1 MTRITT
7 ITLLAFAPLFA
18 ADQVVLTNGD
28 TITGTIVKKDGDKL
42 TIKSEFLGEVSM
54 PWAAVK
60 SVKSESDVYVQL
72 PAGEIVQGKLA
83 TSGDQ
88 LQVTTSAGPK
98 VAPLAQIAAV
108 RDAGEQRK
116 YERLLKPGL
125 LELWYGKFD
134 LGYALARGNARTNT
148 VAASAQAA
156 RETRSDT
163 IALYF
168 NTIRASARVNGVTS
182 QTASAIRGGWKYNRN
197 LTPRFFLTAFND
209 YEHDR
214 FQNLD
219 LRFVIGGGAGYK
231 VIKSERT
238 SLDVDA
244 GADYDRENFF
254 NGLHRNFAE
263 LNFGNLLLHKVTDAT
278 SITQS
283 FRMFNNMTNTG
294 EYRINFDFGAVTAVR
309 KWFGFHITAS
319 DRFLSNPVQGRQRND
334 VLLTTGVRISF
345 AK

>member
-1 MTRITT
+1 MTRVFT

-28 TITGTIVKKDGDKL
+28 IISGTIVKKDGDKL

-98 VAPLAQIAAV
+98 AAPLAQVTAV
-108 RDAGEQRK
+108 RDAAEQRK
-116 YERLLKPGL
+116 YERLLRPRL
-125 LELWYGKFD
+125 LDLWYGNFD

-148 VAASAQAA
+148 FSTSARAA
-156 RETRSDT
+156 RDTRHDT
-163 IALYF
+163 ISLYF
-168 NTIRASARVNGVTS
+168 NAIRASARVDGVTS
-182 QTASAIRGGWKYNRN
+182 ETASAVRGGWKYNRN
-197 LTPRFFLTAFND
+197 LTPRFFLTMFND

-231 VIKSERT
+231 VVKNERL

-244 GADYDRENFF
+244 GADYDRENFM

-263 LNFGNLLLHKVTDAT
+263 LNFGDLLLYKVSGAT

-283 FRMFNNMTNTG
+283 FRMFNNMTTTG
-294 EYRINFDFGAVTAVR
+294 EYRINFDFGAVTAVN
-309 KWFGFHITAS
+309 KWLGFHVTAS

-334 VLLTTGVRISF
+334 VLLTTGVRLSF